1 MIQVPVEAV
10 SLDSTV
16 IPVQP
21 DGTGA
26 APKNGPQSMG
36 KSRGGWSTKI
46 DLLAAE
52 ACTAVKFSL
61 SPGEAGDAPHGRKLL
76 PTGGLSSHQVM
87 MDRAYEIK
95 GMRRLHWCR
104 NWRLHRWYRPSVIAL
119 PPGTMTAHCRKSA
132 MR

>member
-1 MIQVPVEAV
+1 MIQVRVEDV

-26 APKNGPQSMG
+26 APKNGPQPMG
-36 KSRGGWSTKI
+36 KYRGGWSTKI

-61 SPGEAGDAPHGRKLL
+61 SPGEAGDAAHGRKLYQQA
-76 PTGGLSSHQVM
+76 GC
-87 MDRAYEIK
+87 RAT
-95 GMRRLHWCR
+95 R
-104 NWRLHRWYRPSVIAL
+104 S
-119 PPGTMTAHCRKSA
+119 
-132 MR
+132 